1 MAEQRNAGRLVISQS
16 DAEAIAAKSGVV
28 HTARRAPPPGLGVN
42 RREFLAIAM
51 AGSAALLTVGGLVFI
66 TAPDPSADP
75 FLGGVL
81 NFTASQD
88 PTTAERT
95 YPVAGGFAYPRIKA
109 NTFGGKFTLE
119 EKASS
124 FKADDPPRPYPDGKF
139 FIVKVPPNAS
149 IQPVK
154 DESGAV
160 NPEGI
165 MAIYQVC
172 VHLGCLVPYIPSEK
186 RFICP
191 CHGSTY
197 ERDSKYVRGPAPR
210 NLDQFPV
217 RVVNDTIIV
226 NTGQRVLGEPHPR
239 RP

>member
-1 MAEQRNAGRLVISQS
+1 MAEQRNAGRRVISQA
-16 DAEAIAAKSGVV
+16 DAEAIAAKSGVAHAV
-28 HTARRAPPPGLGVN
+28 RRVPTRGPGVN

-75 FLGGVL
+75 FLGPL
-81 NFTASQD
+81 LRFTASED

-124 FKADDPPRPYPDGKF
+124 FTVDDPPRPYPDGKF
-139 FIVKVPPNAS
+139 FIVKIPPSAS
-149 IQPVK
+149 VQPVA
-154 DESGAV
+154 DETNNV
-160 NPEGI
+160 NAEGI

-197 ERDSKYVRGPAPR
+197 ERDSQYVRGPAPR

-217 RVVNDTIIV
+217 KVVNDTIIV
-226 NTGQRVLGEPHPR
+226 DTGRRELGKPHA
-239 RP
+239 